1 MAMGG
6 MEQMMVAL
14 LGKMGIDPEMVKS
27 VATNVQATTARVNDG
42 LTAQGEAT
50 QRIESKLL
58 VMDGALL
65 SIEAKLDLILSYV
78 EPKPDGGF
86 VIGDGS
92 VQEQA
97 FMGKLGDAVKPWPEN
112 DIDYV
117 SEEKDLSYLATLFL
131 HHREKTEVVYGG

>member
-1 MAMGG
+1 MALGG

-42 LTAQGEAT
+42 LTAQAEAT
-50 QRIESKLL
+50 QRIEAKLL

-65 SIEAKLDLILSYV
+65 SIEAKLDLILSHV

-92 VQEQA
+92 VEEQA
-97 FMGKLGDAVKPWPEN
+97 FMGKLGDAVKPWPESVIGPMSMRDALAYHNSHPN
-112 DIDYV
+112 DGVEDG
-117 SEEKDLSYLATLFL
+117 
-131 HHREKTEVVYGG
+131 EKTEV